1 MKTFLTLH
9 DVERVIF
16 SVQRGV
22 TLIRLITS
30 DGQAMEINLF
40 NWHGA
45 QVVPTE
51 APYME
56 VLTGR
61 MESENV
67 SQ

>member
-22 TLIRLITS
+22 TLMRFIDRGGNS
-30 DGQAMEINLF
+30 VEINLF
-40 NWHGA
+40 NWSGA

-51 APYME
+51 APYEE
-56 VLTGR
+56 VLTGHV
-61 MESENV
+61 ESQDV